1 MTTRTPH
8 LKAPLA
14 SLTTIL
20 VAATLAAAGVAT
32 VPRIAPALD
41 TLDAR
46 AAAAPGI
53 AETPRTTPARVRGAF
68 SRLWTIDYT
77 AHNGRR
83 RPAVVIA
90 PARYGPRNETPP
102 LPLVISPHGR
112 AGTGFSNARYWGD
125 LPGRAGFVVVNP
137 DGMGRRLKYF
147 SYGYKGQIDDLARM
161 PEMVSKAL
169 PWIHVDPTRIYAL
182 GSSMGGQETLLLVAR
197 HPEIL
202 AGAAAMDSVTDL
214 TRRYGQLPSVPSDP
228 DFLAEY
234 GEPRGVN
241 LQRVMRREV
250 GGTPAKAPAAYA
262 ARSALRLAPT
272 IAASGVPLQIW
283 WSTRDRIVCDQ
294 AHQSEA
300 LFRELRRLDPT
311 APVSAYRGRWAHS
324 SEMRATSLLPL
335 ALADFGLLPDASLR
349 IPATVRHDPAPAVQP

>member
-1 MTTRTPH
+1 VTTQTPH
-8 LKAPLA
+8 LNARLA
-14 SLTTIL
+14 SLVTLL
-20 VAATLAAAGVAT
+20 VAAALAATSVTTASG
-32 VPRIAPALD
+32 IAPALEID
-41 TLDAR
+41 TPP
-46 AAAAPGI
+46 AAASPRVA
-53 AETPRTTPARVRGAF
+53 ATPRPSPARVRGPF
-68 SRLWTIDYT
+68 SRLWAIDYT
-77 AHNGRR
+77 AHNGAR

-112 AGTGFSNARYWGD
+112 AGTGLSNARYWGD

-147 SYGYKGQIDDLARM
+147 SYGYRGQIDDLARM
-161 PEMVSKAL
+161 PEIVSKAL
-169 PWIHVDPTRIYAL
+169 PWIHVDPTRVYAL

-214 TRRYGQLPSVPSDP
+214 SRRYGQLPSVPSDP
-228 DFLAEY
+228 DFVKEY
-234 GEPRGVN
+234 GEARGVN

-250 GGTPAKAPAAYA
+250 GGTPDEAPRAYA
-262 ARSALRLAPT
+262 SRSALSLAPA

-283 WSTRDRIVCDQ
+283 WSTRDKIVSDQ

-300 LFRELRRLDPT
+300 LFRVLRRLDPS

-335 ALADFGLLPDASLR
+335 ALADFGLLPDSVRR
-349 IPATVRHDPAPAVQP
+349 IPATVRHYPAPAVQA